1 MQVRAK
7 AQALNQFL
15 RSMQGP
21 GRAYTLLQL
30 SRRLL
35 SYCEAQ
41 VALSHPSAFAVA
53 EVTASVLGMHAD
65 FAPIL
70 LGKLHEVSQSSTAVS
85 SQSYGTAAGYLSL
98 VCIWAWRGCSK
109 ASTIIL
115 AMVQAICWTGMEVH
129 LLLPLT
135 AVNAGLR
142 ASQCCCMQSS

>member
-1 MQVRAK
+1 M
-7 AQALNQFL
+7 NQFL

-98 VCIWAWRGCSK
+98 VCIWTWRGCSK

-115 AMVQAICWTGMEVH
+115 AMVQAICWTGNEVH